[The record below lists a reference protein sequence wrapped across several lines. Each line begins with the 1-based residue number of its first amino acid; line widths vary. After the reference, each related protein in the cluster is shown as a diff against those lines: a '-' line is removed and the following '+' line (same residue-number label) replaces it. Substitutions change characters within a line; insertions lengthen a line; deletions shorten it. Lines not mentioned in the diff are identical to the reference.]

1 LYKKPSCFF
10 IGSGERGFAEKTN
23 AEKKNGDA
31 GTANGKRSGKGSA
44 NANGNANIASGNC
57 ANGNASVS
65 GNVSGAKEKNTRRS
79 VVGVDAETIAITRRS
94 DAGDGTAAV
103 TRGSESDGRRRW
115 RASCARRRRRLSASG
130 GGTERRRRGDGKA

>member
-57 ANGNASVS
+57 ANGA
-65 GNVSGAKEKNTRRS
+65 AEKNTRRS